1 MEVSAS
7 CKMKGMAR
15 PREFDEGEVLDRA
28 LATFWEHGYEGT
40 SIDELVAA
48 TGLGR
53 ASLYG
58 AFGDKEQIFAKALDR
73 YCARMGDSLS
83 ISIGGGEPSAR
94 VALGRLVRAL
104 VLKSSP
110 KSGPRGCFLLSTA
123 VGGDAPAAAREA
135 YADYTS
141 RLECALTVLV
151 RRGQES
157 GELAR
162 TADAPSV
169 ARMLV
174 VLLQGIAASARAGRT
189 KAQLEAAADTALD
202 LVAPARQ

>member
-1 MEVSAS
+1 MEASAS
-7 CKMKGMAR
+7 CKMDRMAR

-83 ISIGGGEPSAR
+83 IGGGEPSAR

-135 YADYTS
+135 YAEYTS
-141 RLECALTVLV
+141 RLERALTALV

-202 LVAPARQ
+202 LVAPPRE